1 MPTDAPLRRKLAAIL
16 AADVVGYSMKMGES
30 EERTLRNL
38 KLARAITDKSIEDH
52 HGRIFHTAGDSVI
65 AEFASPMDAVN
76 AAIEFQSALGHRNA
90 SSSSDDQFQLRVGV
104 HLGDLI
110 VEGDN
115 LFGEGVNIAARI
127 EALAMPGGICV
138 SQSVFAVVRKN
149 LSHTEFVSR
158 GLQTLKNIA
167 DPVEIFD
174 IQDGQAAID
183 PTGPVPTAQK
193 TVAKTPKPIVLV
205 EPIQTLGGDVSII
218 AFATGLLE
226 GIVSSLMRSSAFLVV
241 KQAAH
246 MPKESIA
253 KPSVPRQI
261 RYRVTGS
268 IQTLAA
274 KLRIFINLEDAET
287 GTQIWSKRFDK
298 SADDLFELQDEIVQ
312 KVNLDIRHKI
322 KEANFQHLEVM
333 PNSALSVAE
342 LLDKAAGLFVRD
354 GKQSVLKAEPCIDL
368 ALEREPQNSMAMSM
382 KAHCV
387 DWNFDKSPYP
397 VEEAEAQVH
406 LNLIDSAIQIDA
418 RNYYALALKA
428 EQQFHCGAFK
438 ECIRTAEL
446 ALRIFPDFD
455 QAKSIRTLA
464 DFHIS
469 GDIEPLES
477 TAQRIRYF
485 FLHDAVLA
493 WFAADRGERAL
504 DDAELVFERM
514 AGFAFSEVCAA
525 VVICEYRADGWSH
538 PKVAS
543 FLSKYPELN
552 DENCRK
558 PVFGNPQAAVRFS
571 AGLKKLLSSRT

>member
-1 MPTDAPLRRKLAAIL
+1 MPTDLPLRRKLAAIL

-38 KLARAITDKSIEDH
+38 KLARSITDKSIENH

-65 AEFASPMDAVN
+65 AEFASPMDAVS
-76 AAIEFQSALGHRNA
+76 AAVEFQSALRDRNL
-90 SSSSDDQFQLRVGV
+90 SCSSDDQLQLRVGV

-127 EALAMPGGICV
+127 EALALPGGICV
-138 SQSVFAVVRKN
+138 SQSVYAVVRKN

-174 IQDGQAAID
+174 IQDGQAAI
-183 PTGPVPTAQK
+183 GPPGPAPTAQRA
-193 TVAKTPKPIVLV
+193 VATTLKPVVLV
-205 EPIQTLGGDVSII
+205 EAIQTLGGDASIT
-218 AFATGLLE
+218 AFASGLLE

-241 KQAAH
+241 KQAPH
-246 MPKESIA
+246 TPKEPTA
-253 KPSVPRQI
+253 KTNVPRF
-261 RYRVTGS
+261 RVTGS
-268 IQTLAA
+268 IQALAG

-298 SADDLFELQDEIVQ
+298 SADDLFELQDQIVQ

-322 KEANFQHLEVM
+322 KEANFQRLEVM

-354 GKQSVLKAEPCIDL
+354 GKQSVVKAEPCIDL

-397 VEEAEAQVH
+397 VELAAAQAH
-406 LNLIDSAIQIDA
+406 LHLIDSALQIDA
-418 RNYYALALKA
+418 RNYYALALRA

-438 ECIRTAEL
+438 ECIRTADM

-455 QAKSIRTLA
+455 QAKSIRALA

-469 GDIEPLES
+469 GDIGPLES

-485 FLHDAVLA
+485 FLHDTVLA
-493 WFAADRGERAL
+493 WFAADRGERAVE
-504 DDAELVFERM
+504 DAELVFERM

-525 VVICEYRADGWSH
+525 VAICEYRADGLNH
-538 PKVAS
+538 PKVAG
-543 FLSKYPELN
+543 LLTRYPDLN
-552 DENCRK
+552 YENCRM
-558 PVFGNPQAAVRFS
+558 PVFGIPQAAERFS
-571 AGLKKLLSSRT
+571 AGLKKLISSRK